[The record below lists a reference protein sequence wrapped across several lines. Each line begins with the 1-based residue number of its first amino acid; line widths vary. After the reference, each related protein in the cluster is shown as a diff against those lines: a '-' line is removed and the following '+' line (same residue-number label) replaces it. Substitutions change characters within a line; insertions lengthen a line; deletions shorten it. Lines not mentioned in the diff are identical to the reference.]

1 MTRNFVREMEM
12 ALKGQQPILDQMQ
25 QQLKEQKE
33 NMKKQHRVAHNVG
46 ETGMIMDGVSNS
58 PIKGDDDKLHKLE
71 TEIQNKRLSQIA
83 TNKNPLQRSTN
94 KVRPNDL
101 CPCGSGKKFKKCCMG
116 TGKFDTNYIRK

>member
-12 ALKGQQPILDQMQ
+12 ALNGQQPILDQMQ

-71 TEIQNKRLSQIA
+71 TEI
-83 TNKNPLQRSTN
+83 KNL
-94 KVRPNDL
+94 NDL
-101 CPCGSGKKFKKCCMG
+101 K
-116 TGKFDTNYIRK
+116 YIEKVARSQYKLIKPNEVPIVIRE